1 MYIAGDKLFQSG
13 YYLIV
18 FFTLLPIGYMLRNY
32 NTLPLIF
39 TFVVQTRLDVV
50 AIRIGDFLK

>member
-1 MYIAGDKLFQSG
+1 
-13 YYLIV
+13 
-18 FFTLLPIGYMLRNY
+18 LLPLGYMLRNY